1 MNEKLLS
8 IYIPTYNREQYIK
21 NQLGFL
27 LNEMKSADWEAVE
40 IIVNDNC
47 STDNTQKIVE
57 EMIVDTPIRY
67 HRNER
72 NIGIAGNAYK
82 ASEMTSGKYIWVVSD
97 DDIIKPFTVQYVI
110 DVLRKYPEIAL
121 LHLNYS
127 DIDSKASCIL

>member
-47 STDNTQKIVE
+47 I
-57 EMIVDTPIRY
+57 M
-67 HRNER
+67 
-72 NIGIAGNAYK
+72 
-82 ASEMTSGKYIWVVSD
+82 VS
-97 DDIIKPFTVQYVI
+97 
-110 DVLRKYPEIAL
+110 
-121 LHLNYS
+121 
-127 DIDSKASCIL
+127 